1 MYLAHILKSN
11 NIFYFYF
18 GNQEGLSPKTKG
30 NYKDTKHGKQI
41 PEQSARTQSLNEME
55 TILARVP
62 AQARQ

>member
-1 MYLAHILKSN
+1 LT
-11 NIFYFYF
+11 NITIKIQQYFLFFF